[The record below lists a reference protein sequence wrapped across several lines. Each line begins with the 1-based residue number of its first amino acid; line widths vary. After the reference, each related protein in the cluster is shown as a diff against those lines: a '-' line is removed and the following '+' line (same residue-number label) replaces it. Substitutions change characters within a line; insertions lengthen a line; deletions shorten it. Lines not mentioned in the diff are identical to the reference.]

1 MSREMCQ
8 KCLNLL
14 FVHLGKLSSLQKAL
28 QKQNKVKITILKL
41 NPCLRY
47 VASKKFN
54 ISANGCKTLGTFFL
68 THNYGNY
75 ENVEAL
81 R

>member
-1 MSREMCQ
+1 MTDGLTMSPIELSWTA
-8 KCLNLL
+8 KNWP
-14 FVHLGKLSSLQKAL
+14 GKLPSLQKAVQEQDKVSCSWN
-28 QKQNKVKITILKL
+28 QKVLDDKL
-41 NPCLRY
+41 
-47 VASKKFN
+47 

>member
-1 MSREMCQ
+1 MKYVSGQ
-8 KCLNLL
+8 
-14 FVHLGKLSSLQKAL
+14 LSSLQKAF
-28 QKQNKVKITILKL
+28 QKQNKVNIFILDL
-41 NPCLRY
+41 DSCLR
-47 VASKKFN
+47 SFKKKGTVCISMIIQI

>member
-1 MSREMCQ
+1 MITSE
-8 KCLNLL
+8 NL
-14 FVHLGKLSSLQKAL
+14 
-28 QKQNKVKITILKL
+28 
-41 NPCLRY
+41 
-47 VASKKFN
+47 N

>member
-1 MSREMCQ
+1 MVREIILATKGSLGTEPGEYNQNQFKSFLCQ
-8 KCLNLL
+8 Y
-14 FVHLGKLSSLQKAL
+14 
-28 QKQNKVKITILKL
+28 KI
-41 NPCLRY
+41 
-47 VASKKFN
+47 

-75 ENVEAL
+75 ENVEDL